1 MSVIFT
7 NSKTDEVTADI
18 DPILNVFG
26 GADGG
31 VAFAKLRHEF
41 LPAIYAKENK
51 TQSEEDLIMM
61 VKQFSR
67 LCNYMLN
74 GKL

>member
-1 MSVIFT
+1 MKFIES
-7 NSKTDEVTADI
+7 DEVLADL

-31 VAFAKLRHEF
+31 VAFAKLRHSL
-41 LPAIYAKENK
+41 LPSIYAKENK
-51 TQSEEDLIMM
+51 TQTEEAFVLM

-67 LCNYMLN
+67 LCKEML
-74 GKL
+74 K

>member
-1 MSVIFT
+1 MSLVFT
-7 NSKTDEVTADI
+7 NNKTDEVTTDL

-41 LPAIYAKENK
+41 LPAMYAKENK
-51 TQSEEDLIMM
+51 TQTEEDLIMM

-67 LCNYMLN
+67 LCKYMLN
-74 GKL
+74 GRV